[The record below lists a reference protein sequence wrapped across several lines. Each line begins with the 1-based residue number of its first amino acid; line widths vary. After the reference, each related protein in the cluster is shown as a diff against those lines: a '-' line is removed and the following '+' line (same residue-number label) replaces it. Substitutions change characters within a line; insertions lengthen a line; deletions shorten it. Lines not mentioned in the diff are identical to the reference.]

1 MTHSPPFQE
10 GIDKYGKVETSF
22 DVPVDQYSLSKVQ
35 DGLLEGSPRC
45 AAVTEQDVGGTMAI
59 A

>member
-10 GIDKYGKVETSF
+10 GIDKYDKVETSF

-35 DGLLEGSPRC
+35 DGLLEGSMC
-45 AAVTEQDVGGTMAI
+45 GGD
-59 A
+59 